1 MQETETK
8 LATADCITDMPTAVD
23 KLKAPENNNTV
34 IAPEDFLRTAGN
46 PSDSV
51 FSFPYIRESDSD
63 NPNMKDKFKINSDF
77 SNTFAG
83 DLSND
88 SKRNFKVDHIQEVK
102 GSVTA
107 QEANIYEI
115 SIPEAIY
122 ECSSP
127 VQKLH
132 HEDDYYYR
140 NSPNSGNESDSENR
154 LKIDISDDDGN
165 YSECR
170 VSDTN
175 KRRRSSQRDEYVYTC
190 KFSKKDSPSEYQEM
204 SSPTFQDNF
213 INSMKISNSQ
223 QAEEIYRGEEIA
235 ILTMEDTPSYFNDQ
249 DKREDRIST
258 RNSDADEFSWHP
270 HVYAKPPK
278 VPTPHSIVDILG
290 WGLQNTRIH
299 IPSPIRAISTPSPV
313 YSSRRAS
320 AAAGERRSSPEV
332 TALASNNSSI
342 KVTTS
347 AKANV
352 LSQLMNVRRKDS
364 SKHKADSKSKAVQSC
379 FNNSMLMQRLEG
391 QSVVG
396 GGKEAH
402 HQAVPSV
409 GGFVSCSPVG
419 GMHGGGLVAEQ
430 PLDLCV
436 ARGRTSSESCP
447 SPIYLPQDLSKS
459 SKKGKPFIMLNL
471 TILA

>member
-8 LATADCITDMPTAVD
+8 IATADCITDMPTAVD
-23 KLKAPENNNTV
+23 KPKAPENNNTV
-34 IAPEDFLRTAGN
+34 IAPGDFLRTAGN
-46 PSDSV
+46 PIDSV
-51 FSFPYIRESDSD
+51 LSFPYARESDSD
-63 NPNMKDKFKINSDF
+63 NPNMKDNFKINSDF
-77 SNTFAG
+77 SNAFAG

-88 SKRNFKVDHIQEVK
+88 SKRNFKVDHVQEVK
-102 GSVTA
+102 GTLTA

-132 HEDDYYYR
+132 HDDDYYYR
-140 NSPNSGNESDSENR
+140 NSPNSGNKSDSENR
-154 LKIDISDDDGN
+154 LKIDISDDDAD

-235 ILTMEDTPSYFNDQ
+235 TLTMEDAPSYFNDQ
-249 DKREDRIST
+249 DKREERVST

-313 YSSRRAS
+313 YSSRRA
-320 AAAGERRSSPEV
+320 AVGPAAGESRSSPEAN
-332 TALASNNSSI
+332 TLNTNNSSI
-342 KVTTS
+342 KFTTS

-364 SKHKADSKSKAVQSC
+364 SKQKVDSKSKAVQSC

-391 QSVVG
+391 QSAVG

-402 HQAVPSV
+402 QQTMPSV

-419 GMHGGGLVAEQ
+419 GIHGGGLVAEQ

-436 ARGRTSSESCP
+436 ARGRTSLESCP
-447 SPIYLPQDLSKS
+447 SLTNLPQDLSKS
-459 SKKGKPFIMLNL
+459 SKKGKPLIIN
-471 TILA
+471 I

>member
-1 MQETETK
+1 
-8 LATADCITDMPTAVD
+8 MPTAVD

-34 IAPEDFLRTAGN
+34 IAPGNFLRTAGN
-46 PSDSV
+46 HTDSV
-51 FSFPYIRESDSD
+51 LSFPYARESDSD
-63 NPNMKDKFKINSDF
+63 NPTMKDNFKINSEF

-107 QEANIYEI
+107 QETNIYEI
-115 SIPEAIY
+115 SIPEALY

-154 LKIDISDDDGN
+154 LKIDISDDDAD

-235 ILTMEDTPSYFNDQ
+235 TLTMEDAPSYFNDQ
-249 DKREDRIST
+249 DKREDRVST

-313 YSSRRAS
+313 YY
-320 AAAGERRSSPEV
+320 
-332 TALASNNSSI
+332 NNSSI

-347 AKANV
+347 TKANV

-364 SKHKADSKSKAVQSC
+364 SKQKVDSKSKAGQSC

-391 QSVVG
+391 QSAVG
-396 GGKEAH
+396 GSKEAH

-447 SPIYLPQDLSKS
+447 SPTNLPQDLSKS
-459 SKKGKPFIMLNL
+459 SKKGKPFIMFNL
-471 TILA
+471 T